1 MFDKMKQL
9 MEMKRQAEA
18 IKKELDASSVEVT
31 DVRGIKIV
39 INGSQ
44 NFQSIQIDEA
54 LCSPQNK
61 TKLEA
66 ELLRGA
72 NAAISQ
78 SQKIAAQ
85 KMKTLMPG
93 FPGL

>member
-9 MEMKRQAEA
+9 MDMKKQAEQ

-44 NFQSIQIDEA
+44 NFQSIEVDSG
-54 LCSPQNK
+54 LCDPANK
-61 TKLEA
+61 ARLEA
-66 ELLRGA
+66 DLLRGV
-72 NAAISQ
+72 NAAIAK
-78 SQKIAAQ
+78 SQKIAAL
-85 KMKTLMPG
+85 KMKALMPG
-93 FPGL
+93 LPGF